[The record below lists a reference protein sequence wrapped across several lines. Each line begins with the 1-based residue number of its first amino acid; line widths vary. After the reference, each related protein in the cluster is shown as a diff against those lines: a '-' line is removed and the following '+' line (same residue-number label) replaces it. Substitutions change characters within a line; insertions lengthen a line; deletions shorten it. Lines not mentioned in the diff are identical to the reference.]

1 MKKHFL
7 KIDNQG
13 NIRESSESEIKKK
26 KQKSNYLQYFSI
38 GINLI
43 TPILVFLLL
52 GIMIDKW
59 TGKKPMFTVICIF
72 IGAFASFYNI
82 YKIAVKK

>member
-1 MKKHFL
+1 VKKHFL

-13 NIRESSESEIKKK
+13 NIQETSENEIKKK
-26 KQKSNYLQYFSI
+26 KLKGNYLKYCSI
-38 GINLI
+38 GINLV
-43 TPILVFLLL
+43 TPILIFLFL

-59 TGKKPMFTVICIF
+59 TGKEPLFTLIF
-72 IGAFASFYNI
+72 IFLGAFGSLFNM

>member
-7 KIDNQG
+7 KINSKG
-13 NIRESSESEIKKK
+13 NIQEASENVKIKKK
-26 KQKSNYLQYFSI
+26 DKSSYLEYCFT

-43 TPILVFLLL
+43 TPILIFLLL

-59 TGKKPMFTVICIF
+59 VGTKPLFTVFFIF
-72 IGAFASFYNI
+72 LGAFGSLFNM

>member
-13 NIRESSESEIKKK
+13 NIQETSENEIKKK
-26 KQKSNYLQYFSI
+26 KLKGNYLKYCSI
-38 GINLI
+38 GINLV
-43 TPILVFLLL
+43 TPILIFLFL

-59 TGKKPMFTVICIF
+59 TDKKPLFTLIF
-72 IGAFASFYNI
+72 IFLGAFGSLFNM

>member
-7 KIDNQG
+7 KIDKLG
-13 NIRESSESEIKKK
+13 NIQEASESEIKKK
-26 KQKSNYLQYFSI
+26 KIKSNYLQYCSI

-43 TPILVFLLL
+43 TPILVFLLI

-59 TGKKPMFTVICIF
+59 TGKKPLFTVLFIF
-72 IGAFASFYNI
+72 IGAFVSFYNI